1 MENLLTATT
10 KGDSALAIAIIG
22 LIGVIVGAIISILGN
37 IIIHYLQ
44 NKRKDTLDELRKD
57 LLLKMLNNDRFPNK
71 WRKLETLSRVI
82 GADDETTK
90 RLLIEIGAR
99 GSESESNSW
108 GLIKHHPLEKIENA

>member
-1 MENLLTATT
+1 MENPLAV
-10 KGDSALAIAIIG
+10 AIAG
-22 LIGVIVGAIISILGN
+22 LIGVIVGSLIPVLGN
-37 IIIHYLQ
+37 LLIHYLQ
-44 NKRKDTLDELRKD
+44 NRPKNELDKLRKE
-57 LLLKMLNNDRFPNK
+57 LLVKMLDNDRFPSK

-108 GLIKHHPLEKIENA
+108 GLIKHHPLDKIENA

>member
-1 MENLLTATT
+1 MENPLAV
-10 KGDSALAIAIIG
+10 AIAGIIG
-22 LIGVIVGAIISILGN
+22 IIVGALIPVLGN
-37 IIIHYLQ
+37 VLIHYLQ
-44 NKRKDTLDELRKD
+44 NQQKDQLDKLRKE
-57 LLLKMLNNDRFPNK
+57 LLVKMLDSDRFPNK

-108 GLIKHHPLEKIENA
+108 GLIKHHPLEEIENI

>member
-1 MENLLTATT
+1 MENLLIAT
-10 KGDSALAIAIIG
+10 KGDSALAIAIVG
-22 LIGVIVGAIISILGN
+22 LVGVIVGAIISILGN
-37 IIIHYLQ
+37 VLLHYLQ
-44 NKRKDTLDELRKD
+44 NRRKDTLDELRKE
-57 LLLKMLNNDRFPNK
+57 LLLKMLDTDRFPNK

-108 GLIKHHPLEKIENA
+108 GLIKHHPLEKIENV

>member
-1 MENLLTATT
+1 MENPLAV
-10 KGDSALAIAIIG
+10 AIAG
-22 LIGVIVGAIISILGN
+22 LVGVIVGALIPVLGN
-37 IIIHYLQ
+37 ILIHYLQ
-44 NKRKDTLDELRKD
+44 NRPKNELDKLRKE
-57 LLLKMLNNDRFPNK
+57 LLVKMLDNDRFPNK

-108 GLIKHHPLEKIENA
+108 GLIKHHPLDKIEKA